1 MFKPILTA
9 TVIVVAF
16 ASAIPFGPR
25 GRIRAAQLQGIGDPE
40 QLKKTLLER
49 MKREPPTY
57 RGDNNLRLKWEW
69 YDGVSRSYLFEKNTL
84 VQEVSAGQPN
94 LLRPQWVFRNIK
106 VTFQDIFQLTSQD
119 DDKLIPILSYYT
131 MLANSPSATFE
142 GLSLYGKD
150 GELKGAITRKYIVST
165 ADYPTSWVNAGSAGR
180 SRFSFVDAL
189 EYKDPKTGKL
199 EIASGNASDAVNL
212 RWADIKDR
220 IADDMSEEKASED
233 RRLVREAFAKSLK
246 ESIPDR

>member
-1 MFKPILTA
+1 MFRPILTA
-9 TVIVVAF
+9 AVLVVVLG
-16 ASAIPFGPR
+16 SAVPFEPR
-25 GRIRAAQLQGIGDPE
+25 FRVSAAQSPGIGDPE

-69 YDGVSRSYLFEKNTL
+69 YDGMARSYLFEKNIL

-119 DDKLIPILSYYT
+119 DDKLVPILSYYT
-131 MLANSPSATFE
+131 MLASSPSATFE

-165 ADYPTSWVNAGSAGR
+165 ADYPTSWFNAGSAGR

-212 RWADIKDR
+212 RWGDLKGR
-220 IADDMSEEKASED
+220 IADDMSEDKATED
-233 RRLVREAFAKSLK
+233 RRLVRDAFAKSLK
-246 ESIPDR
+246 ESIPER